1 MDTANIRM
9 KETIFTRH
17 RSTVEPM
24 MAANDRKAT
33 LWAIHTSADNQ
44 AINRQEVVNV
54 VLDDRPPL
62 IDNNEKDLTRKE
74 LSTLAQLRSGHC
86 KPLGSYKS
94 RIYKDASLNLCTN
107 CGRTSHDVNHLFKC
121 PAHPM
126 TVTPLDLWSRPV
138 DAIRELRYL
147 EAGEPYSNANNNN
160 NNQIV

>member
-1 MDTANIRM
+1 MDTPKKRM
-9 KETIFTRH
+9 KETLLTRH

-62 IDNNEKDLTRKE
+62 IDNNEKDLTRKD

-94 RIYKDASLNLCTN
+94 RIN
-107 CGRTSHDVNHLFKC
+107 
-121 PAHPM
+121 
-126 TVTPLDLWSRPV
+126 
-138 DAIRELRYL
+138 
-147 EAGEPYSNANNNN
+147 
-160 NNQIV
+160 